1 MYICKRYAASL
12 QKRLFFFTLHALRL
26 GRKKKRLLP
35 HIALSS
41 SFFFFFLTSLPEYF
55 SAVSLPMTGAH
66 SKKRRGQPEMRC
78 PLPSRLSSPSH
89 VGSGFLQP
97 PVNKNIN
104 STDNV
109 RAISVRLFL
118 SHQYATRVRGQQLW
132 LETRS
137 VQVYVCDPVTRTTA
151 FPAVPEQKGLRRAR
165 FSTACF
171 FFSLCT
177 FFLPFSPSFRKM
189 TRSGEGGGKA
199 GNKRR

>member
-1 MYICKRYAASL
+1 
-12 QKRLFFFTLHALRL
+12 
-26 GRKKKRLLP
+26 
-35 HIALSS
+35 
-41 SFFFFFLTSLPEYF
+41 
-55 SAVSLPMTGAH
+55 MTGAH
-66 SKKRRGQPEMRC
+66 SKKRRGQPEVRC

-89 VGSGFLQP
+89 VGNGFLQP

-151 FPAVPEQKGLRRAR
+151 FPAVPEQKGLRRAC

-171 FFSLCT
+171 FFFMY
-177 FFLPFSPSFRKM
+177 FFLLFSPGFRKM
-189 TRSGEGGGKA
+189 TRSGEGGGKQETMTCVLA
-199 GNKRR
+199 VGLINRGRGEKESACRNWTTRHRYVTADADDIWREKDCTATPRRYSQFLGTSVLPKP

>member
-1 MYICKRYAASL
+1 MQAIRSQSTK
-12 QKRLFFFTLHALRL
+12 KTFFFFHFARTALRQE
-26 GRKKKRLLP
+26 KKKAP
-35 HIALSS
+35 SS
-41 SFFFFFLTSLPEYF
+41 YCTVFLFFFFFLTSLPEYF

-66 SKKRRGQPEMRC
+66 SKKRRGQPEVRC

>member
-1 MYICKRYAASL
+1 
-12 QKRLFFFTLHALRL
+12 
-26 GRKKKRLLP
+26 
-35 HIALSS
+35 
-41 SFFFFFLTSLPEYF
+41 
-55 SAVSLPMTGAH
+55 MTGAH
-66 SKKRRGQPEMRC
+66 SKKRRGQPEVRC

-89 VGSGFLQP
+89 VGNGFLQP

-151 FPAVPEQKGLRRAR
+151 FPAVPEQKGLRRAC

-171 FFSLCT
+171 FFSCT
-177 FFLPFSPSFRKM
+177 FFSFFPPVSEKWRD
-189 TRSGEGGGKA
+189 RGRVA
-199 GNKRR
+199 GNKRRWRVCSLWD